1 MNEWI
6 KTDHV
11 IVDETAEISIRDVA
25 QMIADA
31 YELEHGLVFD
41 CSKADGPMKRT
52 ASHKKLRQYLPDFKF
67 TPLREAINTTVQWF
81 IENYDT
87 VRK

>member
-1 MNEWI
+1 
-6 KTDHV
+6 
-11 IVDETAEISIRDVA
+11 
-25 QMIADA
+25 MIADA